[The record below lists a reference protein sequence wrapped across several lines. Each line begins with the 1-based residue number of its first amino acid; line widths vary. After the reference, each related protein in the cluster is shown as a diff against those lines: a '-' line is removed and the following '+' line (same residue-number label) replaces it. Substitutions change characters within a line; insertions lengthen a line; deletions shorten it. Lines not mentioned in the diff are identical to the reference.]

1 MNFESVHVSVV
12 AAIALALSV
21 PLKSWMARFRTC
33 AAALMLV
40 FLVMLVVCVV
50 QIETAAEAAARTQLG
65 LSIHTT
71 GQSALLEWLMRKS
84 SLLAVFIL
92 PAALF
97 LASYGSVASQGGG
110 FETAADRRL
119 RPPGKAAGYACLAAF
134 LLCGLVALWPMRT
147 PGAASAEGLRRIA
160 DLNPDSGLARF
171 HLARELETRGRFADA
186 REAYERA
193 IATDPGLVEAYL
205 GAGNVCSKLADYD
218 RAAAYFEEALRRAPG
233 DRTARHGLAAARLV
247 AGLYDQAAQSYA
259 EILASDPRDA
269 SAEKNLGITLV
280 RLKRRCDAL
289 PHLERSLALD
299 PSLSRDEAFGAH
311 VAALRRECA
320 GREPGPGAGS

>member
-1 MNFESVHVSVV
+1 
-12 AAIALALSV
+12 
-21 PLKSWMARFRTC
+21 
-33 AAALMLV
+33 
-40 FLVMLVVCVV
+40 
-50 QIETAAEAAARTQLG
+50 
-65 LSIHTT
+65 
-71 GQSALLEWLMRKS
+71 MRKS

-110 FETAADRRL
+110 FEAAADRRL
-119 RPPGKAAGYACLAAF
+119 RPPGKAAGYACLAVC
-134 LLCGLVALWPMRT
+134 LLCGLVALWPMKT